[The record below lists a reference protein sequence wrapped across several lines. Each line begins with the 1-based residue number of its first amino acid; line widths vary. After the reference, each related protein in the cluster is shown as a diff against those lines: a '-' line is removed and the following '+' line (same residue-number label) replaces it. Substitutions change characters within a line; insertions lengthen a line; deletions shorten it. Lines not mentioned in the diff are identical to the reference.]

1 MKIKDFAQVKTVK
14 PSDVFITD
22 GERGTKTILANDLVF
37 ALLTGSPEMH
47 RNVIRGAN
55 LGSRITSEQ
64 HKAITTGTFEGLWLG
79 DYWLND
85 NMAWRIVDF
94 NYWNINGALTT
105 PHIVVMPDRP
115 LYRQTMYDNTSG
127 STNSF
132 WGSKVWQSISNCNDY
147 VVRVFD
153 SNMICFHV
161 DSYQSQMDE
170 GGGFVPPRI
179 SSKSIDP
186 RVKYIIPNEIM
197 MYGTRV
203 SATSALTASTRCQV
217 DSYNSSLWVG
227 TSATPISGFAT
238 RHILTHIV
246 CVERSLISGA
256 ARRLVS
262 PGTVLRTSSTEF
274 DPYSQSANP
283 KPER

>member
-64 HKAITTGTFEGLWLG
+64 HKAITTGTFDGLWLG

-85 NMAWRIVDF
+85 NMPWRIVDF
-94 NYWNINGALTT
+94 NYWNNNGALNI

-115 LYRQTMYDNTSG
+115 LYRQTMYDNTSS

-132 WGSKVWQSISNCNDY
+132 WGSRVWQNISNCNDY

-153 SNMICFHV
+153 SNMIRFHV

-203 SATSALTASTRCQV
+203 AATSAIGSDGLHEVSSRQLQLFAMGWNFGDSDFWLRDQTHVNTYSVCGVVANVGGGSTARFSG
-217 DSYNSSLWVG
+217 DG
-227 TSATPISGFAT
+227 TQNEQHGVRPVFA
-238 RHILTHIV
+238 I
-246 CVERSLISGA
+246 G
-256 ARRLVS
+256 
-262 PGTVLRTSSTEF
+262 
-274 DPYSQSANP
+274 
-283 KPER
+283 